1 MTKRFFYVVNPLD
14 GAPLFVNGRETFTGP
29 FEDKKRAFM
38 SKNLHNLLTLGQEN
52 GGKYEVFS
60 QDLPEMIRV
69 KGNIEQITEVGY
81 KGSIHVDN
89 LCFGY
94 NLELRTESG
103 QNPFELSSIEE
114 AKRQMLTH
122 IEVTVPYGDILSADR
137 KLVSTEK
144 TGLIDS
150 TIHTLF
156 FHLETGLDFNFIP
169 LVKNVDFTQTP
180 SGCGIEYLIPRTLE
194 LEKNLGLYVTE
205 DC

>member
-1 MTKRFFYVVNPLD
+1 MTKRFFYVANPFNRTPIYVD
-14 GAPLFVNGRETFTGP
+14 GREAFTGP

-94 NLELRTESG
+94 NL
-103 QNPFELSSIEE
+103 
-114 AKRQMLTH
+114 
-122 IEVTVPYGDILSADR
+122 
-137 KLVSTEK
+137 
-144 TGLIDS
+144 
-150 TIHTLF
+150 
-156 FHLETGLDFNFIP
+156 
-169 LVKNVDFTQTP
+169 
-180 SGCGIEYLIPRTLE
+180 
-194 LEKNLGLYVTE
+194 
-205 DC
+205 